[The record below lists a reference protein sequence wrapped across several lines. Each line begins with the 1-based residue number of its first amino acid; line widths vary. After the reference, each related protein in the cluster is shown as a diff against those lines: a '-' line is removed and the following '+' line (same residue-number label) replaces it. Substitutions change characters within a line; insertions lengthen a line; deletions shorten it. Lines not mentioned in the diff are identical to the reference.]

1 MQQPQGRECSTQGF
15 LLGLLGPARNLQR
28 ATWYTVSESSTDPP
42 LDPVEAADTAPDVDG
57 GDWDRSLTGRIQ
69 QIVAQ
74 PRSLSGDRL
83 PDPTASQLVGIPDD
97 ALDDSSFGVDWT
109 FVSTRDS
116 GAKTALPPDV
126 DAAPDDDAT
135 PMGYPVVLRRIEQ
148 HSASPPEAMPAE
160 ALETHPIKRRSEE
173 TKPASDLHSDATA
186 PIPNAPHRGFGIVRR
201 PKPRT

>member
-1 MQQPQGRECSTQGF
+1 MECGGLGF
-15 LLGLLGPARNLQR
+15 LVCAPSPAWNLHR
-28 ATWYTVSESSTDPP
+28 ATWYTVSESSTDSP
-42 LDPVEAADTAPDVDG
+42 LEPIEAADTAPDVDG

-74 PRSLSGDRL
+74 PRQSSGDWL

-148 HSASPPEAMPAE
+148 HSATPPEAMPAE
-160 ALETHPIKRRSEE
+160 ALETHPTKRRSDD
-173 TKPASDLHSDATA
+173 TKPAAALSSDATA